1 MKVKFTVV
9 ALCML
14 LFANGLFAQNA
25 IPPGTVLPARLNS
38 SLHSRKNKPG
48 EKITARIMQ
57 NIPLPTGKIPAGA
70 KLFGEIVAATP
81 ATAGQPAEI
90 RLRFNRLDFE
100 HRSVAVNT
108 HLRALAS
115 LMQVEDAQTPLTGPD
130 RGTPWVW
137 ADRNLIGDQ
146 SAYGEGPVAHGTE
159 IVGEALIDGV
169 LAPAR
174 ANPTGGCR
182 GDVDGNNS
190 PQAFW
195 VFSSD
200 ACGVYGLDDVKIVRA
215 GRTSPRGEITLASRS
230 GSLNLRSG
238 SGILL
243 RVNTED
249 AH

>member
-9 ALCML
+9 ALGML
-14 LFANGLFAQNA
+14 LFANGVFAQNA

-38 SLHSRKNKPG
+38 SLNARKNKPG
-48 EKITARIMQ
+48 EKITARITQ
-57 NIPLPTGKIPAGA
+57 NIPLPLGKIPAGA

-81 ATAGQPAEI
+81 AKAGQPAEI
-90 RLRFNRLDFE
+90 RLRFNRLNFE
-100 HRSVAVNT
+100 HHSLPVNT

-146 SAYGEGPVAHGTE
+146 SAYGEGPVAHGAE

-169 LAPAR
+169 LAPAK
-174 ANPTGGCR
+174 ANPASGCR
-182 GDVDGNNS
+182 GEVDGNHS

-195 VFSSD
+195 VFSSN
-200 ACGVYGLDDVKIVRA
+200 ACGVYGLDDVKIVHA
-215 GRTSPRGEITLASRS
+215 GCTPPTGEITLASKS
-230 GSLNLRSG
+230 GPLHIRSG
-238 SGILL
+238 SGMLL
-243 RVNTED
+243 RVNAED